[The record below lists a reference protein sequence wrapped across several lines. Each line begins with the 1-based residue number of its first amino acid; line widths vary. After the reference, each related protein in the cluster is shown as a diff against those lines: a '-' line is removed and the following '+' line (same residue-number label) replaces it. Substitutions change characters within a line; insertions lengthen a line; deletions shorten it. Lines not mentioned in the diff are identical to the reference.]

1 MSKDKEKEK
10 EQPKFKPDEDA
21 ERFIAEKEDKKK
33 KNK

>member
-1 MSKDKEKEK
+1 VSKEKEK
-10 EQPKFKPDEDA
+10 EKEPKFKPDEDA